1 MITVHN
7 LEDTKFTA
15 RFFRFL
21 YPSFLHPYHLII
33 SLFFFVFSLLHF
45 CPVLRLSCP
54 VPVFLLFYPLYLLLF
69 FFSFFFSRIDNF
81 DFSTGTI
88 DSRSGSPEVP
98 YNLPT
103 SLRVLYTPNLLL
115 AIAKPVRHTTRR
127 SDHWTPI
134 SRRKNWGERCVRH
147 AAENNGTSLVRNL
160 FRELPSAIRQ
170 ISFELTK
177 EQPAPCGRVSAN
189 SRASLFTVAD
199 ECHIA
204 ARLSSQFLIF
214 NLFSSSWP
222 MSIFLTDIFE

>member
-15 RFFRFL
+15 RLFRFL
-21 YPSFLHPYHLII
+21 YPSFLHPYYLII
-33 SLFFFVFSLLHF
+33 SLFFFLYFRFCISAQCSVSRVQSLSSFSF
-45 CPVLRLSCP
+45 ILSI
-54 VPVFLLFYPLYLLLF
+54 FSYF
-69 FFSFFFSRIDNF
+69 FFSFLFLFFFFFSRIENF

-134 SRRKNWGERCVRH
+134 SRRKNWGERCARH
-147 AAENNGTSLVRNL
+147 ATKDDGTALARNL
-160 FRELPSAIRQ
+160 FRELPQIELRQ
-170 ISFELTK
+170 ISLELTK
-177 EQPAPCGRVSAN
+177 EQLALRGRVSEN
-189 SRASLFTVAD
+189 SRASLFAVPHA
-199 ECHIA
+199 CH
-204 ARLSSQFLIF
+204 SS
-214 NLFSSSWP
+214 LFSTY
-222 MSIFLTDIFE
+222 FQVAGLRLFF

>member
-15 RFFRFL
+15 RFFRFH
-21 YPSFLHPYHLII
+21 YPSFLHPYYLII
-33 SLFFFVFSLLHF
+33 SLIIFFFFFLYFRFCISAQCSVSRVQSLSSFSF
-45 CPVLRLSCP
+45 ILSI
-54 VPVFLLFYPLYLLLF
+54 FSYF
-69 FFSFFFSRIDNF
+69 FFFLSFLYFL

-115 AIAKPVRHTTRR
+115 AIAKPVRHTTPR

-134 SRRKNWGERCVRH
+134 SRRKNSGERCARH
-147 AAENNGTSLVRNL
+147 GASLARNL
-160 FRELPSAIRQ
+160 FRELSSAICQ

-177 EQPAPCGRVSAN
+177 EQLALCGRASAN
-189 SRASLFTVAD
+189 SRASLFTVPYF
-199 ECHIA
+199 
-204 ARLSSQFLIF
+204 QLIF
-214 NLFSSSWP
+214 KQLACVYFSDRYF
-222 MSIFLTDIFE
+222 SINKILSCFR

>member
-15 RFFRFL
+15 RFFRFH
-21 YPSFLHPYHLII
+21 YPSFLHPYYLII
-33 SLFFFVFSLLHF
+33 SLIIFFFFFVFSLLHF
-45 CPVLRLSCP
+45 RPVLRLSCP

-69 FFSFFFSRIDNF
+69 FFFLSFLYFL

-115 AIAKPVRHTTRR
+115 AIAKPVRHTTPR

-134 SRRKNWGERCVRH
+134 SRRKNSGERCARH
-147 AAENNGTSLVRNL
+147 GTSLARNL
-160 FRELPSAIRQ
+160 FRELSSAICQ

-177 EQPAPCGRVSAN
+177 E
-189 SRASLFTVAD
+189 
-199 ECHIA
+199 
-204 ARLSSQFLIF
+204 
-214 NLFSSSWP
+214 
-222 MSIFLTDIFE
+222 

>member
-15 RFFRFL
+15 RLFRFL
-21 YPSFLHPYHLII
+21 YPSFLHPYYLII
-33 SLFFFVFSLLHF
+33 SLFFFFVFSLLHF

-69 FFSFFFSRIDNF
+69 FFSFLFLFFFFFSRIENF

-134 SRRKNWGERCVRH
+134 SRRKNWGERCARH
-147 AAENNGTSLVRNL
+147 ATKDDGTSLARNL
-160 FRELPSAIRQ
+160 FRELPQIELRQ
-170 ISFELTK
+170 ISLELTK
-177 EQPAPCGRVSAN
+177 EQLALRGRVSAN
-189 SRASLFTVAD
+189 SRASLFAVPHA
-199 ECHIA
+199 CH
-204 ARLSSQFLIF
+204 SS
-214 NLFSSSWP
+214 LFSTY
-222 MSIFLTDIFE
+222 FQVAGLRLFF